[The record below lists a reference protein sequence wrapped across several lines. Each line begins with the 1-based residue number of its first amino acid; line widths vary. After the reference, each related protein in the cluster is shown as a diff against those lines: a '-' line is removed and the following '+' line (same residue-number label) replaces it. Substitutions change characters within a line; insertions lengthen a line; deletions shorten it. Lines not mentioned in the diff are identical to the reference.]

1 MGLRYTGR
9 FMMMWREPLRI
20 SDLYGGFME
29 ALDEVDILV
38 GTYARMISSMM
49 ALLEAAWYA
58 VSQ

>member
-1 MGLRYTGR
+1 
-9 FMMMWREPLRI
+9 MMMWREPLRI